1 MITKGAP
8 PAALSRDRI
17 ASVILRAA
25 LLTSAIAMPAQSV
38 EAYASERRI
47 ADEPTLAACIAR
59 SAGGRRWLE
68 RTLWGLRDQEGGW
81 VGAEVA
87 NSDGSHDLGP
97 LQVNSWWVSRL
108 AAVTGRPKGHVRHWL
123 KQDACFNVEAA
134 RWIFL
139 SGLAASGDY
148 WTAIGIYHSPTRWRQ
163 RRYAASVVSHLRQR
177 FGHQIFQA
185 TLEKPARQSPLPAD
199 CEGKGKC
206 GK

>member
-1 MITKGAP
+1 MIIKGAL
-8 PAALSRDRI
+8 PATLLRYKI
-17 ASVILRAA
+17 ATLALRAA
-25 LLTSAIAMPAQSV
+25 PLTLAITMPIQSA
-38 EAYASERRI
+38 EAYTSERRTS
-47 ADEPTLAACIAR
+47 DEPTVAACIAR
-59 SAGGRRWLE
+59 STGGRSWLE

-108 AAVTGRPKGHVRHWL
+108 ATVTGRSKAHVRHWL

-139 SGLAASGDY
+139 SGLKASGDY

-163 RRYAASVVSHLRQR
+163 RRYTASVVNHLRQR
-177 FGHQIFQA
+177 FGPQIFHA
-185 TLEKPARQSPLPAD
+185 TLGKPVRQSLLPAR
-199 CEGKGKC
+199 CEGKEKC
-206 GK
+206 GN